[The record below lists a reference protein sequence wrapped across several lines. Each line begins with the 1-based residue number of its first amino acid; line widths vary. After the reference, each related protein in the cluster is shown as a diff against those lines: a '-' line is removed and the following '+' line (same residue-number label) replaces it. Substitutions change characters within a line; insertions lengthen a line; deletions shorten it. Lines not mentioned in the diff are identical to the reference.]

1 MRSLFPPWW
10 FEHPYAC
17 PRMARNSERLE
28 RPTRVVLKK
37 GGLDI
42 ELARCQGPYSC
53 DKTMRNFVCTLELR
67 LLCKMMNNS
76 FHAYR
81 VNDFHGSMHQ
91 TLLLL
96 TLLIKN
102 INMSLLVAACAGRR
116 CRQAIGYG
124 MRCRQAMLAGRA
136 PLPEYYVDRRL
147 QLAPRRCFV

>member
-1 MRSLFPPWW
+1 
-10 FEHPYAC
+10 
-17 PRMARNSERLE
+17 MARNSERLE

-76 FHAYR
+76 FHAYC

-102 INMSLLVAACAGRR
+102 IPMSLLVAACAGRR
-116 CRQAIGYG
+116 CRQAE
-124 MRCRQAMLAGRA
+124 
-136 PLPEYYVDRRL
+136 PLPRSAEDASKSEFDQDL
-147 QLAPRRCFV
+147 QFKRKKKTFVL

>member
-17 PRMARNSERLE
+17 PCMARNSERLE

-53 DKTMRNFVCTLELR
+53 DHTMRNFVCTLELR
-67 LLCKMMNNS
+67 LLCKMMNPS
-76 FHAYR
+76 FHSYR

-116 CRQAIGYG
+116 CRQAE
-124 MRCRQAMLAGRA
+124 
-136 PLPEYYVDRRL
+136 PLPRTAEDASKSEFDQDL
-147 QLAPRRCFV
+147 QFKRKKKTFVL